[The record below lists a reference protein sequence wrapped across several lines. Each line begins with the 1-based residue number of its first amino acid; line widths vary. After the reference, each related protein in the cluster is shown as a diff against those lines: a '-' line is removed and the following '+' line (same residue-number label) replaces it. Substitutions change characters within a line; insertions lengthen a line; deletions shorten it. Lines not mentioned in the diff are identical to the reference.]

1 MTVICLMLFIT
12 ICVLSSAL
20 SMKNSLNRSFESY
33 APRDVELSKRCDI
46 DEDLKDYG
54 YTDEQIEGS
63 KMSIKEILDKLD
75 FDYQKYFKNIEEY
88 AIYTNN
94 EVNLK
99 SVLGDYYENASSKYS
114 SLIYDHK
121 VELMKLSDYNKLVKS
136 LNLKKIS
143 LDDNQYAYVANYEM
157 SVNLENDALKTNPK
171 IVIDGKEYLPRYDK
185 CVDGFYEM
193 AGNKINDGFIVLPD
207 SAFVNSKKTFEF
219 LVAKLMVRLFGEFWW
234 DYNNKPFNYKG
245 VICLESTICWG
256 VMTMLLFVLFQP
268 LVERIVNT
276 YYFNFGK
283 PVAIIILLVYALD
296 FSTSFYKAYEAKEQK
311 ENNAVT
317 SEDEP
322 ELEYIK

>member
-1 MTVICLMLFIT
+1 MCT
-12 ICVLSSAL
+12 IMSGISAW
-20 SMKNSLNRSFESY
+20 F
-33 APRDVELSKRCDI
+33 
-46 DEDLKDYG
+46 
-54 YTDEQIEGS
+54 
-63 KMSIKEILDKLD
+63 
-75 FDYQKYFKNIEEY
+75 F
-88 AIYTNN
+88 
-94 EVNLK
+94 
-99 SVLGDYYENASSKYS
+99 
-114 SLIYDHK
+114 HK
-121 VELMKLSDYNKLVKS
+121 VGMDIFYFINCFFVYSFLGWIFEC
-136 LNLKKIS
+136 
-143 LDDNQYAYVANYEM
+143 
-157 SVNLENDALKTNPK
+157 
-171 IVIDGKEYLPRYDK
+171 IVIS
-185 CVDGFYEM
+185 YEEKTPV
-193 AGNKINDGFIVLPD
+193 NRGFIRGPFCTIYGVGALGTYFLFLPI
-207 SAFVNSKKTFEF
+207 SHMLLFFLGAILATTFEF

>member
-1 MTVICLMLFIT
+1 MCT
-12 ICVLSSAL
+12 IMSAI
-20 SMKNSLNRSFESY
+20 STWF
-33 APRDVELSKRCDI
+33 
-46 DEDLKDYG
+46 
-54 YTDEQIEGS
+54 
-63 KMSIKEILDKLD
+63 
-75 FDYQKYFKNIEEY
+75 F
-88 AIYTNN
+88 
-94 EVNLK
+94 
-99 SVLGDYYENASSKYS
+99 
-114 SLIYDHK
+114 HK
-121 VELMKLSDYNKLVKS
+121 VGMDIFYFINCFFVYSFLGWIFEC
-136 LNLKKIS
+136 
-143 LDDNQYAYVANYEM
+143 
-157 SVNLENDALKTNPK
+157 
-171 IVIDGKEYLPRYDK
+171 IVIS
-185 CVDGFYEM
+185 YEEK
-193 AGNKINDGFIVLPD
+193 APVNRGFIRGPFCTIYGVG
-207 SAFVNSKKTFEF
+207 A

>member
-1 MTVICLMLFIT
+1 MCT
-12 ICVLSSAL
+12 IMSAI
-20 SMKNSLNRSFESY
+20 STWF
-33 APRDVELSKRCDI
+33 
-46 DEDLKDYG
+46 
-54 YTDEQIEGS
+54 
-63 KMSIKEILDKLD
+63 
-75 FDYQKYFKNIEEY
+75 F
-88 AIYTNN
+88 
-94 EVNLK
+94 
-99 SVLGDYYENASSKYS
+99 
-114 SLIYDHK
+114 HK
-121 VELMKLSDYNKLVKS
+121 VGMDIFYFINCFFVYSFLGWIFEC
-136 LNLKKIS
+136 
-143 LDDNQYAYVANYEM
+143 
-157 SVNLENDALKTNPK
+157 
-171 IVIDGKEYLPRYDK
+171 IVIS
-185 CVDGFYEM
+185 YEEK
-193 AGNKINDGFIVLPD
+193 APVNRGFIRGPFCTIYGVGALGTYFLFLPI
-207 SAFVNSKKTFEF
+207 SHNKMLLFFLGAILATTFEF

-317 SEDEP
+317 SEAEP